1 MIIRLLDNQDA
12 MVTKTFL
19 DKHIEASLFLRS
31 NMEKAGLE
39 NDGEPFQGDY
49 LGAFSDGELVGVIAH
64 YCNGTVMMQSP
75 DLGALSQLYSEL
87 VSNMTGSVKA
97 VVGDADQGQ
106 YILKRL
112 AIAEEKFALNATDN
126 LMSLE
131 LKKLYIPHAEDNSL
145 AMVDITERHFEI
157 LKEWTRGYEIE
168 ALGTPDDDKLAE
180 KVIETAN
187 NRING
192 DRCWI
197 LEANGTPV
205 ALSGFNAQ
213 LPEIVQV
220 GPVWTPPEH
229 RNKGYARHLVAR
241 TLEHAR
247 ARGVQKSIL
256 FTDVPAA
263 QKAYEAIGYREI
275 GKFQLALLKEPISDL
290 SDR

>member
-1 MIIRLLDNQDA
+1 MIIRLLDNQDSA
-12 MVTKTFL
+12 VTKAFL
-19 DKHIEASLFLRS
+19 DKHIETSLFLRS
-31 NMEKAGLE
+31 NMEKVGLE
-39 NDGEPFQGDY
+39 NQGNAYQGDY
-49 LGAFSDGELVGVIAH
+49 FGAFGDDELVGVIAH
-64 YCNGTVMMQSP
+64 YWNGTVMMQSP
-75 DLGALSQLYSEL
+75 DLTVLSQLYNEITL
-87 VSNMTGSVKA
+87 NMTRPVKA
-97 VVGDADQGQ
+97 VVGDAEQGQ

-112 AIAEEKFALNATDN
+112 TIAEEKFALNAIDS
-126 LMSLE
+126 LMSLD
-131 LKKLYIPHAEDNSL
+131 LNKLYIPRAKDNSL

-157 LKEWTRGYEIE
+157 LKKWTRAYEIE
-168 ALGTPDDDKLAE
+168 ALGTPDDDQLIE
-180 KVIETAN
+180 KSIKTAHDL
-187 NRING
+187 IDG
-192 DRCWI
+192 DNCWI
-197 LEANGTPV
+197 LEADGVPV

-247 ARGVQKSIL
+247 ARGVQQSIL

-290 SDR
+290 SGR

>member
-1 MIIRLLDNQDA
+1 MIIRPLDNPDTA
-12 MVTKTFL
+12 VTRAFL
-19 DKHIEASLFLRS
+19 TQHIETSLFLLS
-31 NMEKAGLE
+31 NIERAGLE

-49 LGAFSDGELVGVIAH
+49 LGAFVDDDLVGVIAH
-64 YCNGTVMMQSP
+64 YWNGTLMMQAP
-75 DLGALSQLYSEL
+75 DLDVLAQLYSEL

-112 AIAEEKFALNATDN
+112 AIADDKFALKATDS

-131 LKKLYIPHAEDNSL
+131 LSQLYIPHAEDKSL
-145 AMVDITERHFEI
+145 AMVDITKRHFEM
-157 LKEWTRGYEIE
+157 LKEWTSGYEIE
-168 ALGTPDDDKLAE
+168 ALGTPDDDRLAE

-197 LEANGTPV
+197 LEANGVPV

-241 TLEHAR
+241 TLER
-247 ARGVQKSIL
+247 AKAQGVQKSIL

-263 QKAYEAIGYREI
+263 QKAYQAIGFQEI

-290 SDR
+290 SHR